1 MSNLLQ
7 QRLAWGR
14 ITKNADRNVDLR
26 VGVLASFTAN
36 PIGPYLGMELATCG
50 FDAAVDIGPFDQ
62 ITQGLMQPD
71 MAFGEAVDV
80 IVVWARLDDIWNRDQ
95 APLIEGDGTRA
106 HEIFESLVAQAGTVA
121 ADLGVSIVV
130 VLPDIPQ
137 IRPLGVGDAGNRHG
151 VAATSTAIRE
161 AIRSS
166 VSSMPGVLLVDADEV
181 VRELG
186 AGQSY
191 DHRRMASASIPYS
204 EDFFSSVSRRIARL
218 IRLDRRGSKKVAV
231 VDADNTLWGGVIGE
245 DGPDGI
251 DLSESGPG
259 SSYRAFQR
267 YLTDLR
273 RAGLLIAV
281 ASKNNE
287 TDFWEGFARRE
298 MVLQRSDLAA
308 WRVGWEPKSIGIE
321 EMADEL
327 NLGVA
332 SIVFIDDSHVEIG
345 EVSGRQ
351 PEVTC
356 LQMPADPAGWFAAIG
371 DQGVLDRLPPT
382 SSDLGRAASYAQET
396 QRRVARS
403 TASME
408 EFLGSLG
415 LVMSVIDPTGSDLP
429 RLSQLVAKT
438 NQFTL
443 GGHRHSEAEISGLL
457 GSPNIRARMFS
468 LVDNFGDYGVIGALI
483 VDRQQEQA
491 VLDTFVLS
499 CRAMGRGVEDAMLAV
514 AVELSDG
521 PLSCRLVE
529 TAKNRPIRN
538 WLESKAVT
546 VDAPALANPP
556 IWPSHISRI

>member
-1 MSNLLQ
+1 MSTLLQ

-14 ITKNADRNVDLR
+14 ISKNADRVVDLR

-36 PIGPYLGMELATCG
+36 PIGPYLGMELASCG
-50 FDAAVDIGPFDQ
+50 FEGAVEIGPFDQ
-62 ITQGLMQPD
+62 ITQGLMQPE
-71 MAFGEAVDV
+71 MVLGEVDV
-80 IVVWARLDDIWNRDQ
+80 LVVWSRLDDIWNRER
-95 APLIEGDGTRA
+95 APLVEGDGA
-106 HEIFESLVAQAGTVA
+106 HASEILQSIVAQAGAVSA
-121 ADLGVSIVV
+121 ELGISVVV

-137 IRPLGVGDAGNRHG
+137 IRPLGVGDAGNVYG
-151 VAATSTAIRE
+151 VAATSTSLRE
-161 AIRSS
+161 AMRSAA
-166 VSSMPGVLLVDADEV
+166 SSLPGVLLVDADEV

-186 AGQSY
+186 ANQSY
-191 DHRRMASASIPYS
+191 DHRRLASASIPYT
-204 EDFFSSVSRRIARL
+204 EDFFSSIANRIARIL
-218 IRLDRRGSKKVAV
+218 RLDRRGSKKVAV

-259 SSYRAFQR
+259 NSYRSFQR

-308 WRVGWEPKSIGIE
+308 WRVGWEPKSLGIE

-327 NLGVA
+327 NLGIA
-332 SIVFIDDSHVEIG
+332 SMVFIDDSHVEIG

-351 PEVTC
+351 PEVAC
-356 LQMPADPAGWFAAIG
+356 LQMPTDPAEWYAAIG
-371 DQGVLDRLPPT
+371 ANGALDRLPPT

-403 TASME
+403 TASMD

-415 LVMSVIDPTGSDLP
+415 LSMSVIDPTSADLP

-443 GGHRHSEAEISGLL
+443 GGHRHSEAEIAALL
-457 GSPNIRARMFS
+457 SSQNIRARMFS

-483 VDRQQEQA
+483 VDRQSERS

-514 AVELSDG
+514 AAELAVG
-521 PLSCRLVE
+521 PVSCQLIE
-529 TAKNRPIRN
+529 TPKNRPIRN
-538 WLESKAVT
+538 WLASKNVTLEVPHLSTEAV
-546 VDAPALANPP
+546 
-556 IWPSHISRI
+556 WPSHINRL